1 MYLWLAV
8 AKTYC
13 YIVTNNFMLALMILF
28 HIRKLAEVLLIENY
42 HISLPEA
49 CILDYYVAGFWY
61 PLSFCIE
68 SEKVCS
74 LAAMA
79 NCYKNVFRI
88 GMLPIILLCMQPS
101 KMPGKVFLIMFQHCW
116 QLEKSNESINFILIK
131 KTL

>member
-1 MYLWLAV
+1 MPWTCQNVLNDLVMIAIIMMVLIMVCTQFQEVAANGCFSWYFKLNKINLFTRINFYLISNMYLWLAV
-8 AKTYC
+8 SKTYC
-13 YIVTNNFMLALMILF
+13 YAINNFMLPLMIIF

-74 LAAMA
+74 L
-79 NCYKNVFRI
+79 
-88 GMLPIILLCMQPS
+88 
-101 KMPGKVFLIMFQHCW
+101 
-116 QLEKSNESINFILIK
+116 
-131 KTL
+131 